1 MSPSVI
7 LPERVAQ
14 NRVVALFREKLGY
27 AYLGN
32 WIDRVNNRDIE
43 DDLLK
48 AYLARKKYAPV
59 QIGEAL
65 RQLRHAAEHRRQS
78 LYERNKAVY
87 SLLRY
92 GAKVQTAAGRPH
104 DTVFFIDW
112 DHPEDNDFA
121 VAEEVTLCGNRER
134 RPDVVIYVNGIAL
147 GVIELKRSS
156 VSIGEGI
163 RQLISNQSP
172 DYNEWFFGAA
182 QFLFAGSDA
191 EGLRYGTVGTQEKY
205 YLTWKEDGAKEHR
218 YLLDR
223 RLAQMCAKGRFIELV
238 RDFVLFDNGRKKVP
252 RPHQYFG
259 IKAAQE
265 FARRREGGIVW
276 HAQGSGKSIV
286 MVLLAKW
293 ILENNPHARVAIITD
308 RDELDQQIKEVF
320 EAAGEQIHRT
330 RSGRD
335 LMKQLGQ
342 TAPRLLCSL
351 IHKFGKRGVDN
362 FEKYIREIEEAPS
375 PAVGELFVFVDECH
389 RTESGRL
396 HKTMKKLLKNAV
408 FVGFTGTPLLKQ
420 DRQTTFEVF
429 GRYIH
434 TYKFNEA
441 VEDKVVLDL
450 AYEARDI
457 DQRLTSPDKVD
468 EWFERK
474 TRGLNDWKKAEL
486 KRKWGTMQVVLGSKS
501 RIAQVVKDVVLD
513 FEAKPRLAGGR
524 GNAMLVAASIY
535 EACQYYKLF
544 QDSPLKNHCALV
556 TSYDPQSKNLTTE
569 DTGAENE
576 TDLKFIDAVYKEL
589 LKDVD
594 ARPGL
599 STAATYEKDAKK
611 AFKERPGELRLVIV
625 VSMLL
630 TGFDAPSC
638 TYLYI
643 DKFMQDH
650 GLFQAIC
657 RTNRLDGE
665 DKEFGY
671 VVDYKHLFKKM
682 ASAMA
687 VYTSELDH
695 AAGGADP
702 EVMLKERL
710 KLGKERLDQTREAF
724 LLLCEPV
731 PRPQQEPEYIRYFCG
746 DPENEDDLK
755 QTEPR
760 RTQFYQTAAAYV
772 RAYAN
777 VADSLEEAGFSAEE
791 AVQLKEDVRNAEL
804 LRNAVRNASGES
816 LDLKAYE
823 ADMRYLIN
831 NYIAADET
839 KTLPSIGDRGLTEML
854 NQSGLSAQLMAR
866 LSAVGGNRNAVAETI
881 ENNIRSKIIRKQL
894 ADPEFFDKMS
904 KQLTQII
911 QERRKEAIQYEEY
924 LREIAKLDRRVEEG
938 KADDTPKAL
947 KTPGQRALYNNL
959 DRDEFLAL
967 RVHEAVNGTIADAW
981 RGNPVKEREIKRVLF
996 RELKDDGVVLR
1007 IFNILVQN
1015 AEY

>member
-1 MSPSVI
+1 MNSPVP
-7 LPERVAQ
+7 PERATQ
-14 NRVVALFREKLGY
+14 DRVVALFRDKLGY
-27 AYLGN
+27 DYLGN
-32 WIDRVNNRDIE
+32 WADRVNNRDVE

-48 AYLARKKYAPV
+48 AYLARKKYSPA

-65 RQLRHAAEHRRQS
+65 RQLHHAAEHRRQS
-78 LYERNKAVY
+78 LYERNQAVY

-92 GAKVQTAAGRPH
+92 GAKVQTAAGKH
-104 DTVFFIDW
+104 HETVHFIDW
-112 DHPEDNDFA
+112 ANPQDNDFA
-121 VAEEVTLCGNRER
+121 IAEEVTLCGNRER
-134 RPDVVIYVNGIAL
+134 RPDVAIYVNGIAL
-147 GVIELKRSS
+147 GLIELKRSS

-172 DYNEWFFGAA
+172 DYNEWFFGTV
-182 QFLFAGSDA
+182 QFLFAGSDS
-191 EGLRYGTVGTQEKY
+191 EGLRYGTAGTPEKH
-205 YLTWKEDGAKEHR
+205 YLTWKEDGGGDLAI
-218 YLLDR
+218 LLDR
-223 RLAQMCAKGRFIELV
+223 RLAQMCRKERFIELV
-238 RDFVLFDNGRKKVP
+238 RDFVLFDGGKKKVP

-265 FARRREGGIVW
+265 HVRRREGGIVW

-293 ILENNPHARVAIITD
+293 ILENNPHARVAIVTD
-308 RDELDQQIKEVF
+308 RDELDRQIKDVF
-320 EAAGEQIHRT
+320 EAAGETMHRT

-335 LMKQLGQ
+335 LMRQLGQ
-342 TAPRLLCSL
+342 KTPRLLCSL
-351 IHKFGKRGVDN
+351 IHKFGTRGVEN
-362 FEKYIREIEEAPS
+362 FEQYVREIEEAPS

-396 HKTMKKLLKNAV
+396 HKVMKKMLRNAV
-408 FVGFTGTPLLKQ
+408 FIGFTGTPLLKA

-441 VEDKVVLDL
+441 VADQVVLDL
-450 AYEARDI
+450 SYEPRDI

-474 TRGLNDWKKAEL
+474 TKGLNDWKKAEL
-486 KRKWGTMQVVLGSKS
+486 KRQWGTMQMVLSSKS

-513 FEAKPRLAGGR
+513 FETKPRLASGR
-524 GNAMLVAASIY
+524 GNAMLVSSSIY

-544 QDSPLKNHCALV
+544 QDTPLKGHCVLV
-556 TSYDPQSKNLTTE
+556 TSYDPESKNLTKE
-569 DTGAENE
+569 DTGADNE
-576 TDLKFIDAVYKEL
+576 TDLKAIHAVYKEL
-589 LKDVD
+589 LAGLD

-599 STAATYEKDAKK
+599 SVAATYEKDAKK
-611 AFKERPGELRLVIV
+611 AFKENPGETRLAIV

-630 TGFDAPSC
+630 TGFDAPPC

-665 DKEFGY
+665 DKDFGY

-695 AAGGADP
+695 STAGADP
-702 EVMLKERL
+702 EVLLKQRL
-710 KLGKERLDQTREAF
+710 ELGKERLEQARQAF

-731 PRPQQEPEYIRYFCG
+731 PAPKDEQRYIRYFCG
-746 DPENEDDLK
+746 DPENPDDLK
-755 QTEPR
+755 KTEAR
-760 RTQFYQTAAAYV
+760 RTQFYQSAAAYV

-777 VADSLEEAGFSAEE
+777 LADSLAEAGYSPDE
-791 AVQLKEDVRNAEL
+791 AAGFKDGARNAEL

-839 KTLPSIGDRGLTEML
+839 KPLPQVGDKGLMEML
-854 NQSGLSAQLMAR
+854 KQSGLSEQLLRRM
-866 LSAVGGNRNAVAETI
+866 SAVGGNRNAAAETI
-881 ENNIRSKIIRKQL
+881 ENNIRSKIIQKQL
-894 ADPEFFDKMS
+894 ADPEFFEKMS

-911 QERRKEAIQYEEY
+911 QKRRAEAIQYEKY
-924 LREIAKLDRRVEEG
+924 LQEIAKLERQVEEG
-938 KADDTPKAL
+938 KDPGTPKSL
-947 KTPGQRALYNNL
+947 KTSGQRALYNNL
-959 DRDEFLAL
+959 DRDESLAL
-967 RVHEAVNGTIADAW
+967 RVHEAVHGVKADAW

-1015 AEY
+1015 VEY